1 MARPVAQAAF
11 AHRRHPGV
19 YLLVILVA
27 AACVALVVVRAQV
40 HAAEQGTTALRTS
53 ILNASAQCAA
63 VEGAYPS
70 SLDHLVEAYGIRFD
84 PEAYDV
90 RYEVFAD
97 NVAPTVQVMRR

>member
-11 AHRRHPGV
+11 ARRRHPGA
-19 YLLVILVA
+19 YLLVALAAVVCLVWA
-27 AACVALVVVRAQV
+27 VVQAQV
-40 HAAEQGTTALRTS
+40 HASEQGTAALRTS

-84 PEAYDV
+84 PEVYDV

-97 NVAPTVQVMRR
+97 NVAPTVQVIRR

>member
-11 AHRRHPGV
+11 AHRRHSGV
-19 YLLVILVA
+19 YLLVALVA
-27 AACVALVVVRAQV
+27 AVCLALVVVRAQV
-40 HAAEQGTTALRTS
+40 HATEQGTAALRTS

-70 SLDHLVEAYGIRFD
+70 SLDHLVEAYGIRYD
-84 PEAYDV
+84 PQVYDV

-97 NVAPTVQVMRR
+97 NIAPTVQVIRR